1 MTSTPT
7 SQDKSLNEIEYPEL
21 NLNMTSTPTSQ
32 DKSLNEIDLMVMVE
46 IEKNSNINQRAL
58 AKTLNTSLGKMNYC
72 IKALIDI
79 GLIKLDNFS
88 NSENKLKYLYLITPQ
103 GIAAKTRLTK
113 KFLKIKQKEYNQ
125 LKELLK

>member
-1 MTSTPT
+1 MKKTSIN
-7 SQDKSLNEIEYPEL
+7 SENSLSEINFKVML
-21 NLNMTSTPTSQ
+21 
-32 DKSLNEIDLMVMVE
+32 EID
-46 IEKNSNINQRAL
+46 KNNSTNQRAL
-58 AKTLNTSLGKMNYC
+58 AKTFNMSLGKINYC

-79 GLIKLDNFS
+79 GFIKLDNFS
-88 NSENKLKYLYLITPQ
+88 NAQNKLQYLYLLTPQ